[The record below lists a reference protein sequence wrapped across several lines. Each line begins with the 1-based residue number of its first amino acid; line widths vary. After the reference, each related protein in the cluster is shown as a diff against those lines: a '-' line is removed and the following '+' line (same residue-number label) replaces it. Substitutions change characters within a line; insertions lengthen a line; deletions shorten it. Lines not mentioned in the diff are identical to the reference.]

1 MGEENQ
7 VLPRVTLSAV
17 TSEGDVLFDASA
29 SRIGTTLLGK
39 YTIERVLGIGG
50 MGVVYAATHRN
61 GKRFAVKLLHPEYSV
76 RRDLRARFLRE
87 GYVANAVNHQ
97 GVVAILDDD
106 VAEDGSAF
114 LVMEL
119 LEGNT
124 VETLGARPG
133 GRMPVRAAL
142 GIALQLLDVL
152 DSAHCRNII
161 HRDIKPANL
170 FVLRDGQ
177 VKVLDFGL
185 ARLRDAATGLNT
197 TRTGETLGTPAFM
210 PPEQARGEVNSIDA
224 RADIWAVGATVFTAI
239 SGCIVHEGDNARQVM
254 VRAATMPARSLSSVV
269 PGAPES
275 VVQLLAKALEFNKL
289 ERWDSAKSMRDAVA
303 ETYSGLFGAPLRE
316 HLESLF
322 DIVTDSISQAPTRP
336 SPFAHSIQTIDSS
349 AVMSGSVT
357 VPPGGSTH
365 RASRFGPTAHNADAT
380 LRKRV
385 LRVALGVTGVGLLV
399 GTWAAWNG
407 LGGHTNALGPSHV
420 ASADSAP
427 VREVPAPES
436 AHRIDESLPDSVP
449 TESPVRET
457 PALVVQRPSRTYSGK
472 VGKPVAPVEQPRAA
486 GTILAVNPALASTPN
501 AAHEQASNDAPANP
515 AALAGKRRR
524 IDDAVDHQ

>member
-1 MGEENQ
+1 

-17 TSEGDVLFDASA
+17 TSEGDVLSDASA

-39 YTIERVLGIGG
+39 YTIEHVLGIGG

-87 GYVANAVNHQ
+87 GYVANAVNHP

-152 DSAHCRNII
+152 DAAHCRDIT

-185 ARLRDAATGLNT
+185 ARLRDATTGINT

-210 PPEQARGEVNSIDA
+210 PPEQARGEFNSIDA
-224 RADIWAVGATVFTAI
+224 RTDIWAVGATVFTAI

-254 VRAATMPARSLSSVV
+254 VRAATMPSRSLSSVA

-275 VVQLLAKALEFNKL
+275 VVQLIAKALEFDKSA
-289 ERWDSAKSMRDAVA
+289 RWDSAKSMREAVTQAYA
-303 ETYSGLFGAPLRE
+303 ELFGAPLRE
-316 HLESLF
+316 HLKSLF
-322 DIVTDSISQAPTRP
+322 DMVTDSVSEAPTRP
-336 SPFAHSIQTIDSS
+336 SPFADSIQTIDSS
-349 AVMSGSVT
+349 VVMSGSVT
-357 VPPGGSTH
+357 VPPGAST
-365 RASRFGPTAHNADAT
+365 RRGGRFELAAQAPNAT
-380 LRKRV
+380 RRNRV
-385 LRVALGVTGVGLLV
+385 VRVVLGVSGAALLV
-399 GTWAAWNG
+399 GAWAAWNG
-407 LGGHTNALGPSHV
+407 RSGHTGAPRLSPV
-420 ASADSAP
+420 ASAHSAP
-427 VREVPAPES
+427 
-436 AHRIDESLPDSVP
+436 
-449 TESPVRET
+449 
-457 PALVVQRPSRTYSGK
+457 
-472 VGKPVAPVEQPRAA
+472 
-486 GTILAVNPALASTPN
+486 ILAVNPAPASRQN
-501 AAHEQASNDAPANP
+501 AARERASNDAPANP
-515 AALAGKRRR
+515 PDVTSKRRL